1 VRHTLTPLFC
11 VMILIMP
18 VASFAGG
25 CADVN
30 NSGNLNLLDVAYI
43 INHLYRGGPEFNC
56 GASSTDSCGNVNG
69 DSKINLMDVA
79 YIINFLYRGGPA
91 PNCGEVTDIDGNE
104 YQIVTIGTQVWMAEN
119 LKVTHYRNGD
129 TIPNVIDNSAWYSLN
144 TGAYCEYENNIGN
157 ATTYGR
163 LYNWYAANDTRN
175 IAPAG
180 WHVPSDDEWKQMEMF
195 LGMSQA
201 QADSIS
207 FRGNNEGG
215 KLKETG
221 TAHWRNTNVGATNE
235 SGFTALPGGYRSS
248 GGDFH
253 MLNDYALFWT
263 KTIYSTYFAWSRGLY
278 YSYATV
284 IRGNSNNQYG
294 FSVRCVKD

>member
-1 VRHTLTPLFC
+1 MKIIMAFI
-11 VMILIMP
+11 ILSMMAS
-18 VASFAGG
+18 ASFAGG

-30 NSGNLNLLDVAYI
+30 NSGNLNLLDAAYT
-43 INHLYRGGPEFNC
+43 INY
-56 GASSTDSCGNVNG
+56 
-69 DSKINLMDVA
+69 
-79 YIINFLYRGGPA
+79 LYRGGPA
-91 PNCGEVTDIDGNE
+91 PNCGVSSTGDCGNINGDSKLNLMDVAYAINYLYRGGPAPDCGEVYDIDGNK

-119 LKVTHYRNGD
+119 LKVTHYRNGEA
-129 TIPNVIDNSAWYSLN
+129 IPNVTDSSAWYLLL
-144 TGAYCEYENNIGN
+144 TGAYCEYVNDTNNS
-157 ATTYGR
+157 ATYGR
-163 LYNWYAANDTRN
+163 LYNWYAANDSRN

-180 WHVPSDDEWKQMEMF
+180 WHVPSDAEWKQMEMY

-253 MLNDYALFWT
+253 MLHDYALFWMTT
-263 KTIYSTYFAWSRGLY
+263 KYSTYFAWSRGLY
-278 YSYATV
+278 YSNST
-284 IRGNSNNQYG
+284 INRGNSNNQYG
-294 FSVRCVKD
+294 FSIRCIKD